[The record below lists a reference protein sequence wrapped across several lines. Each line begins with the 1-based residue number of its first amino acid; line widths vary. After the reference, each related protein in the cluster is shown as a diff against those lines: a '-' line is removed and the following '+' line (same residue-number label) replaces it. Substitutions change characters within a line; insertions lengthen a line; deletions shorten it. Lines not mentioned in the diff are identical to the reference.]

1 MNCKKVLV
9 IDDDEMIQE
18 VVKNCLEDLAGWDVV
33 TANSG
38 WEGLTKVV
46 EEKPDAIVLDMM
58 MPGMDGLT
66 FLQQLRADS
75 ETQAIPVVLL
85 TAKLEFT
92 DPQRVAKLG
101 VIGAISKPF
110 DPCKLAAQ
118 IATFL
123 GWTIKN

>member
-33 TANSG
+33 MANSG

>member
-33 TANSG
+33 MANSG

-110 DPCKLAAQ
+110 YP
-118 IATFL
+118 
-123 GWTIKN
+123 

>member
-1 MNCKKVLV
+1 VNCKKVLV

-33 TANSG
+33 MANSG